1 MYNIFLARAR
11 TKTPLR
17 IYQNTPFQ
25 VKNYYFSGKRPIP
38 PQTPT
43 RWDRRLL
50 LPTPHH
56 SPQNKLY
63 WSTPSFL
70 RIPTISAPLPM
81 CSASF
86 GWANLQSD
94 RKTHNYILLY
104 YVSIDDNKRVS
115 KQVESISNDGMTMI
129 DNDDQW
135 RKQQKFIWLPLASA
149 FWEQL

>member
-1 MYNIFLARAR
+1 
-11 TKTPLR
+11 
-17 IYQNTPFQ
+17 
-25 VKNYYFSGKRPIP
+25 
-38 PQTPT
+38 
-43 RWDRRLL
+43 
-50 LPTPHH
+50 
-56 SPQNKLY
+56 
-63 WSTPSFL
+63 
-70 RIPTISAPLPM
+70 M